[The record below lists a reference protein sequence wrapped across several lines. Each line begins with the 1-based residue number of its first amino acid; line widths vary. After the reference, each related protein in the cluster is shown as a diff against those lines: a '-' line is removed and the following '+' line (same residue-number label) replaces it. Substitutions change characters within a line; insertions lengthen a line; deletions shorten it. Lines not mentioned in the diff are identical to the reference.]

1 MTMLVAW
8 VFLAFAVERLVEL
21 MLKMFPIVDKTRIAQ
36 VDIGMLLSLLFSVV
50 LAFGARLNFF
60 AMFEIEFTWPVVGFI
75 LSALFMTGGSQL
87 VHDITGWV
95 TANKE
100 KAKATQSLL

>member
-1 MTMLVAW
+1 MTLLVAW
-8 VFLAFAVERLVEL
+8 VFLAFAVERMVEL
-21 MLKMFPIVDKTRIAQ
+21 FLKMFPFVDKTKVSQ
-36 VDIGMLLSLLFSVV
+36 VDIGMILSLLLSLV
-50 LAFGARLNFF
+50 LAFGARLDFF
-60 AMFEIEFTWPVVGFI
+60 AMFEIEFAWPVVGFI

-100 KAKATQSLL
+100 KAKAA